1 MGISDKQEILEAIK
15 SNKQELL
22 RVIKSDK
29 QEILEVVNDF
39 SNHMDKRIDKL
50 DGRMDKLDGRMDKLG
65 NDFLKLQTRVV
76 TKDYLDNKIANLP
89 NDWVTMIRKED
100 YKFQML
106 IEIMQNK
113 RLLDKQEAKKILT
126 MEPFPKLYV

>member
-39 SNHMDKRIDKL
+39 SNHMDKRI
-50 DGRMDKLDGRMDKLG
+50 DKLDGRMDKLG